1 MVSNDG
7 PNEEE
12 RYTFL
17 KPVSYGEEKKVLDH
31 GFIVLDTFA
40 ADDLSV
46 VNAARVSLHK
56 HSETMEEKDAGLI
69 RYLIS
74 NRHGTPFEHNFFRFR
89 IKAPIF
95 VFREWHRHRIG
106 HSYNEWS
113 ARYSELKEEFY
124 IPENVVTQV
133 GKPGAYTFEP
143 ANSDIKNLFIMALE
157 SNCKA
162 AFNRYKFSVENGIA
176 KQQARLFLPVN
187 IYSEMY
193 WSCNA
198 RSLMH
203 FLNLRNSE
211 QAQWEI
217 RQYAIVIE
225 EIFSKIMPVTH
236 RCFLENGREAP

>member
-1 MVSNDG
+1 MD
-7 PNEEE
+7 
-12 RYTFL
+12 
-17 KPVSYGEEKKVLDH
+17 VLDH
-31 GFIVLDTFA
+31 GQVELEA
-40 ADDLSV
+40 HLADDLSV
-46 VNAARVSLHK
+46 VNAARVSLHNY
-56 HSETMEEKDAGLI
+56 HAQMEEGDDKFINFLL
-69 RYLIS
+69 R
-74 NRHGTPFEHNFFRFR
+74 NHHGTPFEHNFFRFR

-124 IPENVVTQV
+124 IPENVRTQV
-133 GKPGAYTFEP
+133 GKPGHYTYEP
-143 ANSDIKNLFIMALE
+143 APEAIKNTFCDELDVTSQIAFRKYKMALE
-157 SNCKA
+157 Q
-162 AFNRYKFSVENGIA
+162 GIA
-176 KQQARLFLPVN
+176 KEQARLFLSVN

-211 QAQWEI
+211 FAQWEI

-225 EIFSKIMPVTH
+225 TIFSKLMPVTH
-236 RCFLENGREAP
+236 TAFITNNREAP